1 MRMST
6 LLQPRRRVDHD
17 DLWYALLGVW
27 LIAMLVGGGGLWRTK
42 LTPAAPAHDA
52 PAAWPVGAT
61 GCELLAADASAS
73 SGAARPDGVTGTPMR
88 TP

>member
-42 LTPAAPAHDA
+42 LTPAAIDIDGHEARRFVA
-52 PAAWPVGAT
+52 S
-61 GCELLAADASAS
+61 CELLAADDVGEQRRSQ
-73 SGAARPDGVTGTPMR
+73 ARCVTGTPMR

>member
-42 LTPAAPAHDA
+42 LTPAAIDIDGHEARRF
-52 PAAWPVGAT
+52 GAT

-73 SGAARPDGVTGTPMR
+73 SGAARPDAVTGTPMR

>member
-27 LIAMLVGGGGLWRTK
+27 LLAMLVGGGRLWRTK
-42 LTPAAPAHDA
+42 LTPAAIDIDA
-52 PAAWPVGAT
+52 PEAWPV
-61 GCELLAADASAS
+61 ASAT
-73 SGAARPDGVTGTPMR
+73 ARADGVATLVMLTGTPMR